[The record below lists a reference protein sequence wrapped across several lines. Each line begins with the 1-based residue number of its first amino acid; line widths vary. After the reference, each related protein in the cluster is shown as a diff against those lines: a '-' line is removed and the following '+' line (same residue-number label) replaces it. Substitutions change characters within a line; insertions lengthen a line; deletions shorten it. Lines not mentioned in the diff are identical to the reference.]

1 MKKAKHFLRNL
12 ICGITTAV
20 LLTAGTWWFFFHNRD
35 ERLIRALVS
44 ELESTCAK
52 SPGRSNAMALLDAAT
67 PERIFA
73 PEVKIT
79 SDQPGID
86 RTFKLKELGQWLLA
100 AKKNCSSLTLSLY
113 PDAISVDGDTA
124 VLHGEANVKGS
135 AGKGTFNEVRSIE
148 LRFSK
153 IDGKWKISGIKAARI
168 IKR

>member
-1 MKKAKHFLRNL
+1 MKNTKHFLRNL
-12 ICGITTAV
+12 ICTITAAV
-20 LLTAGTWWFFFHNRD
+20 LAAAGIWWFFFHNRD

-73 PEVKIT
+73 PEVKIA

-86 RTFKLKELGQWLLA
+86 RTFRIKELGQWLLA
-100 AKKNCSSLTLSLY
+100 AKKNCSSLELSLF
-113 PDAISVDGDTA
+113 PETISVDGDTA

-135 AGKGTFNEVRSIE
+135 AGKGTFNEVRSVE
-148 LRFSK
+148 LRFSR
-153 IDGKWKISGIKAARI
+153 IDGKWKISGINASRI